1 MSYVPPE
8 QRKAPSNAK
17 YPSGNAS
24 MSEYVPPDQGPY
36 NYSTKGPVN
45 GVEYGGETP
54 AVVTHDLQ
62 TGTANVP
69 SGGFQAPPTT
79 VAEVISYDF
88 NYVATHPQT
97 VVQSAQI
104 ASNNTVAVL
113 GSIPGAVA
121 DTALSAATGVQG
133 VLSSIGATLGKYK
146 WFIIIG
152 GGLLLLLVITLLFK
166 SF

>member
-1 MSYVPPE
+1 MDDCCS
-8 QRKAPSNAK
+8 QS
-17 YPSGNAS
+17 
-24 MSEYVPPDQGPY
+24 DQCGKHP
-36 NYSTKGPVN
+36 NKLRCPVN

-104 ASNNTVAVL
+104 AANNT
-113 GSIPGAVA
+113 GAV
-121 DTALSAATGVQG
+121 
-133 VLSSIGATLGKYK
+133 K
-146 WFIIIG
+146 
-152 GGLLLLLVITLLFK
+152 
-166 SF
+166 